1 MTTFVKRVCI
11 VQYVRNIY
19 EIVFNCDNISVK
31 EMETAEKFAQRE
43 KEENNVEITTKL
55 ELWVRIFNEDLSEE
69 LTVLKI
75 DEVTVWSFVVTLMEY

>member
-55 ELWVRIFNEDLSEE
+55 EL
-69 LTVLKI
+69 
-75 DEVTVWSFVVTLMEY
+75 